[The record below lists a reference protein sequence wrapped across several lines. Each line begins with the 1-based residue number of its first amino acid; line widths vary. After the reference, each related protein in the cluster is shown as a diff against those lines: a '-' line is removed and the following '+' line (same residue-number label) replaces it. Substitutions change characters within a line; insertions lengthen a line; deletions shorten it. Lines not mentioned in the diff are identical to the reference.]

1 MPLLKS
7 GQIVQDTWLNIDDEQ
22 TVPANGD
29 VIVSLERWL
38 SEIDTLKSRD
48 GKTGLRL
55 KNNQSPAQVAD
66 DLDAFDLIVLEFPKY
81 TDGRAYSSARLL
93 RDRYGFKGEVRASG
107 DVLIDQFGM
116 MQRCGFNTYEVPG
129 EADVSDWQAAEKRI
143 SSHYQPAA
151 DGVQAIWA
159 KRQNLAKSA

>member
-7 GQIVQDTWLNIDDEQ
+7 GQIVEDTWLNIDDEQ
-22 TVPANGD
+22 AVPATGD

-38 SEIDTLKSRD
+38 SEDDTLKSRD

-55 KNNQSPAQVAD
+55 KNDQSPAQVAD
-66 DLDAFDLIVLEFPKY
+66 DLDAFNTVVLEFPKY
-81 TDGRAYSSARLL
+81 TDGRAYSAARLL
-93 RDRYGFKGEVRASG
+93 RDRYGFQGEVRASG

-116 MQRCGFNTYEVPG
+116 MQRCGFNAYEVRDD
-129 EADVSDWQAAEKRI
+129 ANVSAWQEAEKRI
-143 SSHYQPAA
+143 SAHYQPAA

-159 KRQNLAKSA
+159 KRHNLAKSA